1 MSRFNIKSLQLL
13 KNPEQNLGL
22 KHRTRS
28 SKPNARPEKQV
39 EKVVM
44 AWLNQNGFYCHVVE
58 SKAVYSQSAGRYL
71 KGQTVSGMPDII
83 GVGPHNGLGCFIELK
98 AKGRRSTLS
107 SNQKHFLK
115 SVIELDAFAV
125 CVDSE
130 TLIETYYREFTR
142 LAVEDRQK
150 SRRYLLS
157 LID

>member
-1 MSRFNIKSLQLL
+1 MKFNKNHL
-13 KNPEQNLGL
+13 KILADPTIDHGFKYRQRG
-22 KHRTRS
+22 S
-28 SKPNARPEKQV
+28 STNARPEKLV

-83 GVGPHNGLGCFIELK
+83 GVAPHNGLGCFIELK

-130 TLIETYYREFTR
+130 TLLETYYREFTR
-142 LAVEDRQK
+142 LNQEDRQK